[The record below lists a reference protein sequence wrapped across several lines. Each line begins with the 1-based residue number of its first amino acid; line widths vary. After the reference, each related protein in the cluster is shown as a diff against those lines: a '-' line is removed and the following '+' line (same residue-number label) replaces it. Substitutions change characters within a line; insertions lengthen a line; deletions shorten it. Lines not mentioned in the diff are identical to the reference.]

1 MFKLERL
8 RLSTFEQSQIP
19 VTISRKKY
27 LWYLRPPWL
36 VQTETKR
43 RKRILTIERLRIPN
57 YATER
62 LEIPSRVNQ
71 HVRGVGLSLIS
82 RTKRKKKSMGIS
94 PSVDAKRNETKRN
107 GRERSYLVDSSLKGE
122 EKRRNKG
129 LKGVSETRVAARNTR
144 TRKWFTPGEYIRRFC
159 ILSCIPWPAAGPEG
173 FVWPCLVPWIKPSRH
188 FSASIY
194 YQHHNVTAIY
204 LNNSALEKIHWLLNF
219 Q

>member
-71 HVRGVGLSLIS
+71 QRKRRRSLAHLSH
-82 RTKRKKKSMGIS
+82 KKKKKNRWGF
-94 PSVDAKRNETKRN
+94 PHLLTRNETKRN

-194 YQHHNVTAIY
+194 YQHHNVAAIY